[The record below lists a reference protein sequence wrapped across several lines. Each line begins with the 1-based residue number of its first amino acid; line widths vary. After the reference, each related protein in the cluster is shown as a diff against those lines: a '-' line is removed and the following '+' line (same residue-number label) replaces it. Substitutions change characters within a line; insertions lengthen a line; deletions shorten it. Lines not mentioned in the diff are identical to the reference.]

1 LQKQGKIKEAIDI
14 MAAIDKFKSAEYI
27 KHYLGILY
35 LQDSNLTEAFNHFK
49 AALSIKPDY
58 LPSLI
63 EVATIISEISPKQ
76 SISILQ

>member
-1 LQKQGKIKEAIDI
+1 V
-14 MAAIDKFKSAEYI
+14 
-27 KHYLGILY
+27 LY

-49 AALSIKPDY
+49 AALSIKADY

-76 SISILQ
+76 SISILE